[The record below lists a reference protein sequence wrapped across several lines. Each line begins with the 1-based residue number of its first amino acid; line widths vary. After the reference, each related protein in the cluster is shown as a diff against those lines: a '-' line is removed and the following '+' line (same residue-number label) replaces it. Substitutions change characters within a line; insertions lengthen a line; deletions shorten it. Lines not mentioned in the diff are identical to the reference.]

1 MFRIGPPPL
10 TPPNDNVVL
19 PDPDPGQAAAFESER
34 AEMRSMLFDPLY
46 AFAASWHYSRNLL
59 LGAQRC
65 SAPKSSSRYNC
76 RFCSAPESSAVRSFK
91 VWDLHF
97 GGALNALCWA
107 PDLEVDPSLGGK
119 SKNGLEAFWVAI
131 GKLLDSWLP
140 LRTEPNAVLLW
151 CDSYP
156 DLVADMNRAQMA
168 RVAWLKRPNY
178 FELEVKNPGL
188 ITGQRLR
195 GQRTYSQAGKTA
207 AYVLWGEFL
216 AKGSSSID
224 FCEKCL
230 QKSEMTL
237 RSRIASGRRRDLLHN
252 IATGRWLTRFIRAAS
267 LPPGSSEFQVQRDKL
282 LDLCWV
288 NEIKE
293 ADRAL
298 AEKTLDQFLKDIA
311 ESRPY
316 IPTD

>member
-1 MFRIGPPPL
+1 
-10 TPPNDNVVL
+10 
-19 PDPDPGQAAAFESER
+19 
-34 AEMRSMLFDPLY
+34 
-46 AFAASWHYSRNLL
+46 
-59 LGAQRC
+59 
-65 SAPKSSSRYNC
+65 
-76 RFCSAPESSAVRSFK
+76 

-230 QKSEMTL
+230 HPFPSRSNGRFYPASCGTNVSSLKAHWLKTRKENWKCLQKSEMTL